1 MYPVQYRCT
10 LYSTGV
16 HYTVHLYTVQYRC
29 ILYSETHIAEG
40 GVGVHSEPLVLGVS
54 HPVVQHRAGAVEAE
68 GEVAREL
75 GGVLHQ
81 VQPLRTLRQQLLDLD
96 MMLCLDF

>member
-1 MYPVQYRCT
+1 MYTVQVSCT

-16 HYTVHLYTVQYRC
+16 HCTVQVCTVQYRC

-54 HPVVQHRAGAVEAE
+54 HPVIQHGAGAVEAE

-81 VQPLRTLRQQLLDLD
+81 VKPLRTLRQQPLDLD
-96 MMLCLDF
+96 TMLCLDF